1 MRGAEPPA
9 VVGYAD
15 RRRGVVQRGR
25 RPDEHAVRTVGS
37 TPTRRLTRERADET
51 FQPLGVPRPDPT
63 DPEAPLAVDYERS
76 RTPAKAGP
84 IPLLLAVAVCL
95 PGAYLGL
102 AELLDLGAP
111 HLAPPLQALVYGA
124 AVIGAAFALAWAA
137 EAAQLDVSASLA
149 IGVLALIAVLPEYAV
164 GFVFAWKGGNDVER
178 FGPDCRPPDAEGASN
193 CSLVLANMTG
203 ANRLLIGIGWSM
215 IVFIAYWQWRRRGE
229 RHEGVRME
237 RSKSVELAFLSI
249 ACAYSLTLPLKRTI
263 TLLDAVILVSIFIA
277 YTLRISKAPQ
287 THPDLIGPAAW
298 IGGMG
303 RRVRRA
309 SVLGMFAFAGVVIL
323 LVAEHFAESLVETGA
338 EFGVSEFLLVQWLAP
353 LASEAPELLVV
364 ALYAWRL
371 KTGQAL
377 TAVVSSKINQWTLLV
392 GTLPLVFAIASGS
405 LSGLPVESAQRQEL
419 LLTGAQTVF
428 AVALLVNLSI
438 SFREALALFGLFWA
452 QFILGAVVPPS
463 LKGLELL
470 VLSGIYMLLGLWLI
484 VRKFGDFRDRFRDG
498 LRTPYSELEPEA
510 STETRTTS

>member
-1 MRGAEPPA
+1 M
-9 VVGYAD
+9 
-15 RRRGVVQRGR
+15 
-25 RPDEHAVRTVGS
+25 
-37 TPTRRLTRERADET
+37 
-51 FQPLGVPRPDPT
+51 DPT
-63 DPEAPLAVDYERS
+63 EPEAPLAADPEPTTTAARS
-76 RTPAKAGP
+76 GP
-84 IPLLLAVAVCL
+84 VPLLLAVAACI

-102 AELLDLGAP
+102 AELFHLGHP
-111 HLAPPLQALVYGA
+111 ELAPPLLALTYGV
-124 AVIGAAFALAWAA
+124 AVIGAAFVLAWAA

-164 GFVFAWKGGNDVER
+164 GFVFAWKGGNDVEQY
-178 FGPDCRPPDAEGASN
+178 GASCKPPDHEGTSN

-229 RHEGVRME
+229 RHEGVAME
-237 RSKSVELAFLSI
+237 RSKAVELAYLSL
-249 ACAYSLTLPLKRTI
+249 ACAYCLTLPLKRTV
-263 TLLDAVILVSIFIA
+263 TLIDAVILVSIFIA

-298 IGGMG
+298 IGAMG
-303 RRVRRA
+303 KTARRA
-309 SVLGMFAFAGVVIL
+309 SVLSMFAVAGVVIL

-371 KTGQAL
+371 KTSEAL

-405 LSGLPVESAQRQEL
+405 LHGLPVETAQREEI
-419 LLTGAQTVF
+419 LLTAAQTVF
-428 AVALLVNLSI
+428 AVAILVNLCI
-438 SFREALALFGLFWA
+438 SLREALALFGLFWA

-463 LKGLELL
+463 SKGIELL
-470 VLSGIYMLLGLWLI
+470 VLSAVYILLGVWLLA
-484 VRKFGDFRDRFRDG
+484 RRHTDFRHLLRDG
-498 LRTPYSELEPEA
+498 FRTPYSELEPEA
-510 STETRTTS
+510 AAEGRSQVTK